1 MSEGV
6 EGPHRDHR
14 LTERLVIRL
23 TPNEMAWIRAVARG
37 MDPPVSESYVA
48 RGCIVGWR
56 QITTH
61 PLIESLKPL
70 TVPLDGAVPPTTNV
84 HKPRRGSGR

>member
-1 MSEGV
+1 MSDED
-6 EGPHRDHR
+6 GPRPHSDHY
-14 LTERLVIRL
+14 LSERLVVRL
-23 TPNEMAWIRAVARG
+23 TPNEMEWIRAVARK
-37 MDPPVSESYVA
+37 MDPPVSEAYVV

-70 TVPLDGAVPPTTNV
+70 PVPLDGEAPATTTL
-84 HKPRRGSGR
+84 HKPRRRR